1 MNLAIITPLFP
12 PDMGGLATYTY
23 ELLQRL
29 IERGHQVKVGTL
41 GKPTG
46 SPGVYSIGWVKR
58 PAGNMIWQYLALPGY
73 YVASFISIIRVIKGC
88 DLVYTQNPTIIGLAS
103 LLVAR
108 LLRKPIMLRY
118 AGDTTWERAFNSQK
132 TTKFLEDFLNCPE
145 GGRRVKWSLLVQKFV
160 LNRVDRIIVPSQF
173 LKDVLIKGYEVKP
186 VKVQVIYNSIDL
198 NDCQISPPQGVQ
210 SSGGA
215 QIITVG
221 RLVSH
226 KRIDKVIYAF
236 EELVK
241 EHPQAVLEV
250 IGDGPERQNLEIL
263 AQKLHIG
270 EQVEF
275 LGRVTRS
282 ETLARLQ
289 RADIFVLNSVY
300 EGLPHLVI
308 EAMAC
313 RVPVIA
319 TNIGGTNEVVKDGET
334 GLLVEVDNDA
344 QLKEKIAILLEDK
357 QLRQRLVDTA
367 HQSVRENF
375 TWEKN
380 LPLLERE
387 LQGVASK

>member
-1 MNLAIITPLFP
+1 MNIAIITPLFP

-29 IERGHQVKVGTL
+29 SQRGHQVKVGTL
-41 GKPTG
+41 GKSTG

-58 PAGNMIWQYLALPGY
+58 PAGNVIWQYLALPGY
-73 YVASFISIIRVIKGC
+73 YVASFISIVRVIKGC

-103 LLVAR
+103 LLAAR

-118 AGDTTWERAFNSQK
+118 AGDSTWERAFNSQK
-132 TTKFLEDFLNCPE
+132 TAKFLEDFLNSPE

-173 LKDVLIKGYEVKP
+173 LKDVLIKGYEVKRT
-186 VKVQVIYNSIDL
+186 KVQVIYNSIDL

-210 SSGGA
+210 SSGRP
-215 QIITVG
+215 QITTVG

-236 EELVK
+236 EALVNK
-241 EHPQAVLEV
+241 YPQAVLEV

-270 EQVEF
+270 ERVEF
-275 LGRVTRS
+275 LGRITRS

-319 TNIGGTNEVVKDGET
+319 TNIRGTNEVVKDGET

-344 QLKEKIAILLEDK
+344 QLKEKISILLEDK
-357 QLRQRLVDTA
+357 QLRQKLVDKA

>member
-1 MNLAIITPLFP
+1 MNIAIITPLFP

-29 IERGHQVKVGTL
+29 SQRGHQVKVGTL
-41 GKPTG
+41 GKSTA

-73 YVASFISIIRVIKGC
+73 YVASFIRMLSVIKGC
-88 DLVYTQNPTIIGLAS
+88 DLVYTQNPTLIGLAS
-103 LLVAR
+103 LLAAR
-108 LLRKPIMLRY
+108 LLRKPVMLRF

-132 TTKFLEDFLNCPE
+132 TSKFLEDFLHSPE
-145 GGRRVKWSLLVQKFV
+145 GGTGVKWSLRVQKFV
-160 LNRVDRIIVPSQF
+160 LNGVDRIIVPSRF
-173 LKDVLIKGYEVKP
+173 LKDVLIKYYEVKP
-186 VKVQVIYNSIDL
+186 TKVQVIYNSIDL

-210 SSGGA
+210 SSGRP

-226 KRIDKVIYAF
+226 KRIDKVIRTF
-236 EELVK
+236 KKLTEEY
-241 EHPQAVLEV
+241 PQASLEI
-250 IGDGPERQNLEIL
+250 IGDGPERGNLEVL
-263 AQKLHIG
+263 SQKLQVS
-270 EQVEF
+270 EQVRF
-275 LGRVTRS
+275 LGRLTRQ
-282 ETLARLQ
+282 ETLARL
-289 RADIFVLNSVY
+289 RAADIFILNSVY

-319 TNIGGTNEVVKDGET
+319 TNIRGTNEVVEDGET

-357 QLRQRLVDTA
+357 QLRQRLVDKA

-387 LQGVASK
+387 LQGVTTK

>member
-1 MNLAIITPLFP
+1 MKLVITTPLFP

-29 IERGHQVKVGTL
+29 SQRGHQVKVGMLSKSTE
-41 GKPTG
+41 TF
-46 SPGVYSIGWVKR
+46 GVYTIGWVKR
-58 PAGNMIWQYLALPGY
+58 PAGNMITQFLMLPFHYLA
-73 YVASFISIIRVIKGC
+73 SFTSILRVIKGC

-103 LLVAR
+103 LLAAR
-108 LLRKPIMLRY
+108 LLRKPIMLRF

-132 TTKFLEDFLNCPE
+132 TTKFLEDFLNSPE
-145 GGRRVKWSLLVQKFV
+145 GGRQVKWSLRVQKFV
-160 LNRVDRIIVPSQF
+160 LNRADRIIVPSQF
-173 LKDVLIKGYEVKP
+173 LKDVLIKYYQVKP
-186 VKVQVIYNSIDL
+186 TKVQVIYNSIDL
-198 NDCQISPPQGVQ
+198 NDCQISPSQGAQ
-210 SSGGA
+210 SSGRP

-226 KRIDKVIYAF
+226 KRIDKVIRTF
-236 EELVK
+236 KKLTEEY
-241 EHPQAVLEV
+241 PQASLEV
-250 IGDGPERQNLEIL
+250 IGDGPEWRNLEIL

-270 EQVEF
+270 ERVEF
-275 LGRVTRS
+275 LGRLTRS

-319 TNIGGTNEVVKDGET
+319 TNIRGTNEVVKDGET

-344 QLKEKIAILLEDK
+344 QLKEKIALLLEDK
-357 QLRQRLVDTA
+357 QLRQRLVDKA
-367 HQSVRENF
+367 HLSVRENF

-387 LQGVASK
+387 LQGVTTK

>member
-1 MNLAIITPLFP
+1 MKLVITTPLFP

-29 IERGHQVKVGTL
+29 SQREHQVKVGTL
-41 GKPTG
+41 GKSTE
-46 SPGVYSIGWVKR
+46 SSGVYSIGRVKR
-58 PAGNMIWQYLALPGY
+58 PASNMILQYLVLPGY
-73 YVASFISIIRVIKGC
+73 YVASFISILRVIKGC
-88 DLVYTQNPTIIGLAS
+88 DLVYTQNPTLIGLAS
-103 LLVAR
+103 LLAAR
-108 LLRKPIMLRY
+108 LLRKPIMLRF

-132 TTKFLEDFLNCPE
+132 TTKFLEDFLNFPE
-145 GGRRVKWSLLVQKFV
+145 GGRSVKWSLRVQKFV
-160 LNRVDRIIVPSQF
+160 LNGVDRIIVPSQF
-173 LKDVLIKGYEVKP
+173 LKDVLIKYYEVKP
-186 VKVQVIYNSIDL
+186 TKVQVIYNSIDL

-210 SSGGA
+210 SSGRP

-226 KRIDKVIYAF
+226 KRIDKVIRTF
-236 EELVK
+236 KKLTEEY
-241 EHPQAVLEV
+241 PQASLEI
-250 IGDGPERQNLEIL
+250 IGDGPERGNLEAL
-263 AQKLHIG
+263 SQKLQVS
-270 EQVEF
+270 EQVRF
-275 LGRVTRS
+275 LGRLTRQ

-319 TNIGGTNEVVKDGET
+319 TNIRGTNEVVEDGET
-334 GLLVEVDNDA
+334 GLLVEVDNDT
-344 QLKEKIAILLEDK
+344 QLKEKIAILLKDK
-357 QLRQRLVDTA
+357 QLRQRLVDKA

-387 LQGVASK
+387 LQGVTTK